1 MALIMTVA
9 KIYCHEMEVCPNG
22 YTLTSIGVP
31 LCELKSGNDRYLN
44 FTAFSVSIN
53 ERDETVINDFE
64 HNTSMGRNCQRPVLA
79 DFNNDGI
86 DDVFCPSAFGHTY
99 KGKFYHGGADI
110 VFISNDKG
118 WKHVKEKGAFV
129 DKKTGLYQGFSHGV
143 TVNDIDHDGD
153 LDVVTPHIKWE
164 NTKGGG
170 KIYCHFNDGAGKFTV
185 KHCADQF
192 AFAVTSGDYNGDG
205 IVDLIASGGWFE
217 KKLYS
222 HNSSKKHNN
231 TVVLF
236 GDL

>member
-1 MALIMTVA
+1 MS
-9 KIYCHEMEVCPNG
+9 YEMEVCPNG

-53 ERDETVINDFE
+53 ERDETVINAFE

-129 DKKTGLYQGFSHGV
+129 DKKNRAIPRVFTWRHG
-143 TVNDIDHDGD
+143 
-153 LDVVTPHIKWE
+153 E
-164 NTKGGG
+164 
-170 KIYCHFNDGAGKFTV
+170 
-185 KHCADQF
+185 
-192 AFAVTSGDYNGDG
+192 
-205 IVDLIASGGWFE
+205 
-217 KKLYS
+217 
-222 HNSSKKHNN
+222 
-231 TVVLF
+231 
-236 GDL
+236 